1 MQAHH
6 VFIGMGSN
14 VPEAIDLLRTAVCR
28 LSDLADGEV
37 LLSTP
42 ETTEAIDF
50 PWPATFVNQVASLV
64 TTMEPDELKK
74 RLKRI
79 EREAGRTK
87 RDTLQGVVRLDLD
100 LLSLDGQI
108 LRPDDWQ
115 RPYIQRGI
123 AEIRDTEGV

>member
-6 VFIGMGSN
+6 FYIGMGSN
-14 VPEAIDLLRTAVCR
+14 APEARDLLRTAVR
-28 LSDLADGEV
+28 KLSELADGEV

-42 ETTEAIDF
+42 EANEAIDF
-50 PWPATFVNQVASLV
+50 QWPATFVNQVASMIAP
-64 TTMEPDELKK
+64 MELEELNAC
-74 RLKRI
+74 LKRI

-87 RDTLQGVVRLDLD
+87 RETQQGVVRLDLD
-100 LLSLDGQI
+100 LLSSDGQV

-123 AEIRDTEGV
+123 AEIRDMERA